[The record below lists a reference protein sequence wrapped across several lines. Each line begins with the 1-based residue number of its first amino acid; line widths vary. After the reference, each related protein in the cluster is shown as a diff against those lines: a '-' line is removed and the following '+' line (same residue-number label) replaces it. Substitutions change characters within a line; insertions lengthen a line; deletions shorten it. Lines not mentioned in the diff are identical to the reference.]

1 MDVLLRLEQGRSE
14 TCLTDLNVSS
24 RPFEQDIAAD
34 ERMVADVRPSGK
46 LEDGL
51 ILALTTEIVK

>member
-1 MDVLLRLEQGRSE
+1 M
-14 TCLTDLNVSS
+14 
-24 RPFEQDIAAD
+24 AAD
-34 ERMVADVRPSGK
+34 ERIVADVRPSGK